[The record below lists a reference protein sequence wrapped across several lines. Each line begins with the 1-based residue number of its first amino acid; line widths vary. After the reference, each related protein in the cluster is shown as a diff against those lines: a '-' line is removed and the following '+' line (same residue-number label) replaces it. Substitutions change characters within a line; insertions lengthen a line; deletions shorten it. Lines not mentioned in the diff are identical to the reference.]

1 MPQLLHLDG
10 RPQTWDELHAR
21 LADYY
26 RRREQVEN
34 EIRARVCGAC
44 TGGSHWRC
52 SGLMARVPG
61 ARAGWDTVECPC
73 ECWEEVR

>member
-1 MPQLLHLDG
+1 MPQLQHLDG

-26 RRREQVEN
+26 
-34 EIRARVCGAC
+34 ARFEMEPVCSLCASGKHGVC
-44 TGGSHWRC
+44 TGRKRVNGTYAEC
-52 SGLMARVPG
+52 S
-61 ARAGWDTVECPC
+61 C